1 MSRRANAGTHVV
13 RDGVFLKKT
22 TMSPFYYY
30 YFRLHNH
37 TFRASTETAH
47 LQTAENIALEA
58 YYDIKKSGAIAKQ
71 KKASFS
77 QLAESFLKTIAH
89 EHKHGFYSL
98 VAKSCFIPFFS
109 KNKDIRDI
117 TTSDMVDY
125 LLWRK
130 DKGKKVPKPQT
141 VNKENVV
148 LHQML
153 LYAFRKNYINKI
165 PEIPR
170 QDERKSFFRRRHFT
184 LQEYR
189 TLIRVATQRIKEVSD
204 NPLLTVHKWRRQLLK
219 DYIIVLISTGLR
231 VDESKTL
238 IWRNVDLENSRIKLE
253 NAGKVKSS
261 RVLYVRPSGV
271 VALKRIKQRRLEHIP
286 RHKPVV
292 PIEPQDPVF
301 AIQDGKDL
309 GSTKK
314 SFVELLKACPFVY
327 KNADEKHTL
336 TSLRHS
342 YATFSLTRKGHKKI
356 SMRTLSIQMGTSLS
370 MLEAHY
376 AHDSI
381 EDYRGEI
388 LG

>member
-1 MSRRANAGTHVV
+1 MSRRVNTDTHVI

-22 TMSPFYYY
+22 TRSPFYQY
-30 YFRLHNH
+30 YFRLHGH
-37 TFRASTETAH
+37 TVRASTETDH

-58 YYDIKKSGAIAKQ
+58 YYDIKRSGLTVKQ
-71 KKASFS
+71 KKVSFT
-77 QLAESFLKTIAH
+77 QLAKLFLEQIQH
-89 EHKHGFYSL
+89 EHKHGFYSV

-117 TTSDMVDY
+117 TTSDIMDY

-130 DKGKKVPKPQT
+130 THRKKTPKPQT
-141 VNKENVV
+141 INKENVV

-153 LYAFRKNYINKI
+153 VYALRKNYIVKI

-189 TLIRVATQRIKEVSD
+189 TLIRTANQRIKEVSHS
-204 NPLLTVHKWRRQLLK
+204 PLLTVHKWRRQLLK

-261 RVLYVRPSGV
+261 RVLYVRPAGV
-271 VALKRIKQRRLEHIP
+271 AALRRIKQRRLEHIP
-286 RHKPVV
+286 RHKPPKPV
-292 PIEPQDPVF
+292 EPQDFVF
-301 AIQDGKDL
+301 TIPDGKDL

-327 KNADEKHTL
+327 KTAEEKHTL

-342 YATFSLTRKGHKKI
+342 YATFSLTRRGRKKI
-356 SMRTLSIQMGTSLS
+356 SMRTLSIQMGTSLR
-370 MLEAHY
+370 MLEQHY
-376 AHDSI
+376 LHDSI
-381 EDYRGEI
+381 EDYREEV